1 MKIHEYQAKAIF
13 RNFDLAVPRG
23 KPAFSKNEALAV
35 AAELG
40 YPCVIKAQIHA
51 GGRGKGG
58 GVKLVKN
65 NAEAIAAVD
74 AILGQ
79 RLVTAQTGKAGK
91 IVRRLL
97 IEEAVRI
104 DREFYTSIIIDRQK
118 AAPVLIVSTEG
129 GMEIEK
135 IALKMPEKII
145 KEYAIP
151 GFGFEMFQL
160 RRVACR
166 LTSDR
171 NLLNRFVDFFARLYT
186 IFCASDASLVEINPL
201 VTTEDGQVIALDA
214 KINLDDN
221 AAYRHPER
229 AELRDP
235 SEEDEAEIEAS
246 KYKLNYIRLDG
257 NVGCMVNGAGLAM
270 ATMDLIKLQEGKP
283 ANFLDVGGVASPH
296 TIANGFRVLSSDP
309 NVKAILIN
317 IFGGIVRCDRVA
329 LGILEAL
336 ETVRVQV
343 PVVIRLE
350 GTNAELARK
359 ILGES
364 SLDFKVANT
373 FKEAAQM
380 AVAATIS

>member
-270 ATMDLIKLQEGKP
+270 ATMDLIKLQEGEP

>member
-201 VTTEDGQVIALDA
+201 VTTEDRQVIALDA

-270 ATMDLIKLQEGKP
+270 ATMDLIKLQEGEP

>member
-118 AAPVLIVSTEG
+118 AAPVLIV
-129 GMEIEK
+129 
-135 IALKMPEKII
+135 
-145 KEYAIP
+145 
-151 GFGFEMFQL
+151 
-160 RRVACR
+160 
-166 LTSDR
+166 
-171 NLLNRFVDFFARLYT
+171 
-186 IFCASDASLVEINPL
+186 
-201 VTTEDGQVIALDA
+201 
-214 KINLDDN
+214 
-221 AAYRHPER
+221 
-229 AELRDP
+229 
-235 SEEDEAEIEAS
+235 
-246 KYKLNYIRLDG
+246 
-257 NVGCMVNGAGLAM
+257 
-270 ATMDLIKLQEGKP
+270 
-283 ANFLDVGGVASPH
+283 
-296 TIANGFRVLSSDP
+296 
-309 NVKAILIN
+309 
-317 IFGGIVRCDRVA
+317 
-329 LGILEAL
+329 
-336 ETVRVQV
+336 
-343 PVVIRLE
+343 
-350 GTNAELARK
+350 
-359 ILGES
+359 
-364 SLDFKVANT
+364 
-373 FKEAAQM
+373 
-380 AVAATIS
+380 